1 MQKQE
6 KQLNKVDK
14 WIRPNLKAIIKILPF
29 NPIIARKAF
38 DELLFPEKAGNFR
51 TISEL
56 FAADPGLMGKFYEE
70 ARGVLYQKRKYE
82 RTIRNIE
89 DAISLLGID
98 AVVSILETAMGDEI
112 IGQMEKAPYTELQLI
127 WKETWAIAF
136 AAEKLAPWFSLNA
149 KKAHHIG
156 LLADLGMLIF
166 AQLYKYDYFLKT
178 DPMFQKESEDIYE
191 ISSTKRLELERK
203 HFNVTHPELGA
214 WLLAYFG
221 LGKDYVYSVVTH
233 ENENVGITDNKYP
246 LLINH
251 ARHLGRVVM
260 MPHRYN
266 KIYRGKKTLELQ
278 EKFAKENIKEQ
289 YSLFSVLDKEADI
302 PQKEV
307 ERMLH
312 DVSFQVE
319 KHTEDIS
326 GRISLLEE
334 KDFLQALKSVS
345 RDRHKAITRLKT
357 LIDGEIN
364 NYLPQPLA
372 EINVKLADRKT
383 KADEF
388 PSLSTSL
395 LSIFIR
401 IITSTCLSMY
411 LGLLN
416 HDKNLYNEKIITLI
430 EKTNHDLKKRMYLDM
445 GSGVHISYLIAEEIL
460 KQKDIPV
467 TAGRYA
473 GFVLENKNLLFELLD
488 MRKRMKS
495 GRAFNPEHFV
505 NKTTMVL
512 RNFAALKAVYYIVN
526 GLDYDP
532 SQKNKPFIL
541 NLLSWMDITPVSMR
555 QDQYINRAEPMQTAK
570 TGLMLYTPGDGGF
583 LPLPDFIVY
592 RQCPSCRQKHFYL
605 ADALRPQDLKYKNK
619 LSVKL
624 MPLGGERSCPPVI
637 WKSV

>member
-1 MQKQE
+1 MHELE
-6 KQLNKVDK
+6 KKLNKVDK
-14 WIRPNLKAIIKILPF
+14 WIRPNLKEIIKILPF

-38 DELLFPEKAGNFR
+38 DELLFPAKAGNFSQ
-51 TISEL
+51 ISEL

-70 ARGVLYQKRKYE
+70 AREILYLKGKSG

-98 AVVSILETAMGDEI
+98 SVVSILETAMGDEI
-112 IGQMEKAPYTELQLI
+112 IGQMEKAPYMELQLI
-127 WKETWAIAF
+127 WKETWAIAS
-136 AAEKLAPWFSLNA
+136 AGEKLAPHLSLNG

-178 DPMFQKESEDIYE
+178 DPMFQKGYEDIYE
-191 ISSTKRLELERK
+191 ISSNKRLELEK
-203 HFNVTHPELGA
+203 KYFDVTHPELGA

-221 LGKDYVYSVVTH
+221 LGKDYVYSVLTH
-233 ENENVGITDNKYP
+233 EDDEVEIMDNKYP
-246 LLINH
+246 SLINH
-251 ARHLGRVVM
+251 SRHLSRVIM

-266 KIYRGKKTLELQ
+266 KVYKGNKTLELQ

-289 YSLFSVLDKEADI
+289 YSLFSVLDKELDI

-307 ERMLH
+307 ERMLN
-312 DVSFQVE
+312 DVSFLVE
-319 KHTEDIS
+319 KHTEDIT

-334 KDFLQALKSVS
+334 KDFLEALKSVS
-345 RDRHKAITRLKT
+345 RDRKKAIAKLTM

-364 NYLPQPLA
+364 NHLPQPVA
-372 EINVKLADRKT
+372 EINLKLADRKT
-383 KADEF
+383 KAEEF

-401 IITSTCLSMY
+401 IITSTCLSIY
-411 LGLLN
+411 LGLLDHN
-416 HDKNLYNEKIITLI
+416 KNFYNERIITLI
-430 EKTNHDLKKRMYLDM
+430 EKTNNDLKNRIFLDM

-460 KQKDIPV
+460 KQKDIPL
-467 TAGRYA
+467 TASRYA
-473 GFVLENKNLLFELLD
+473 GFVLENKDLLFELLD
-488 MRKRMKS
+488 MRKRMKT
-495 GRAFNPEHFV
+495 GRTFNPEQFV
-505 NKTTMVL
+505 NKTTIVL

-532 SQKNKPFIL
+532 SQKTKPFML
-541 NLLSWMDITPVSMR
+541 NLLSWMDITPVKMR
-555 QDQYINRAEPMQTAK
+555 QNQYINRAEPMQTAK

-592 RQCPSCRQKHFYL
+592 RQCTSCRQKHFYL
-605 ADALRPQDLKYKNK
+605 ADALRPLDLKYKNK

-624 MPLGGERSCPPVI
+624 MPLGGEKSCPPVI
-637 WKSV
+637 WNSV